1 MTPCKSCEYSQRQI
15 EKLQREVESL
25 TKELDLQKALL
36 ERESEV
42 IGSVCECKV
51 CGKPF
56 GDRLSL
62 YEHYDE
68 EHNRQTDR

>member
-1 MTPCKSCEYSQRQI
+1 MNTCKSCEYSQRQI

-25 TKELDLQKALL
+25 HKELELQKALL

-42 IGSVCECKV
+42 SGSVFECKV
-51 CGKPF
+51 CGKVF
-56 GDRLSL
+56 GDKLSL